1 MRRNQLNINQQM
13 MLNTARTKLGELSTR
28 DDNLQDWRAQT
39 QVNSFKFFGNDE
51 KQQKY
56 HPSDVNIALK

>member
-1 MRRNQLNINQQM
+1 
-13 MLNTARTKLGELSTR
+13 MLNTARTKLGELSIR

-51 KQQKY
+51 KQKKY

>member
-1 MRRNQLNINQQM
+1 
-13 MLNTARTKLGELSTR
+13 MLNTARTKLGELSIK

-51 KQQKY
+51 TKKKH